1 MTSFSVNDQLLQMIA
16 DYMNRG
22 FLENIIDMFKYD
34 TSLYRFVG
42 DLIRDERIRVRI
54 GTTALI
60 EELKETRPEEVAL
73 AIPSLLPLLQ
83 DINPTVRGDAAYLI
97 GIIGE
102 SESLER
108 LRPLLNDPSPQVAEV
123 VREIL

>member
-1 MTSFSVNDQLLQMIA
+1 MTSFSVNKQLLQMIA
-16 DYMNRG
+16 DYMNKG

-34 TSLYRFVG
+34 NTLYCFVG
-42 DLIRDERIRVRI
+42 DLIKDERIRVRI

-60 EELKETRPEEVAL
+60 EELKAIRPDEVAL
-73 AIPSLLPLLQ
+73 AIPSLLPLLE
-83 DINPTVRGDAAYLI
+83 DNNPTVRGDAAYLI

>member
-1 MTSFSVNDQLLQMIA
+1 VTRSSVNRELLHMIA
-16 DYMNRG
+16 DYMNKG

-42 DLIRDERIRVRI
+42 DLIKDERIRVRI

-60 EELKETRPEEVAL
+60 EELKEIRPEEVAL
-73 AIPSLLPLLQ
+73 AIPSLLPLLE
-83 DINPTVRGDAAYLI
+83 DNNPTVRGDAAYLI

-108 LRPLLNDPSPQVAEV
+108 LRPLLDDPSPQVAEV